1 MDQPDWAPESIDTER
16 PTAARVYDYLLGGSH
31 NFAADR
37 DMAHKAMIMMPDLV
51 LQAQAN
57 RAFLSRAVSYLVDA
71 GVRQFLDIGSGIPTR
86 GNVHEVAQ
94 KGAPDSR
101 VVYVDIDPIAVSHSR
116 QILRGNDQATVI
128 QEDLRNAEAI
138 LDHADV
144 QAMLDFEKPVA
155 LLLVAVLHV
164 IPDAD
169 DPHAIVARLRDR
181 LAPGSYLAIG
191 HGTHD
196 SRPLESKELSQ
207 LSKGTATSLAPR
219 PLSEVERFFTGFTLV
234 DPGVVWAPLWRPESS
249 DEVPDNPA
257 DSSNYAGVGRKP

>member
-16 PTAARVYDYLLGGSH
+16 PTAARIYDYLLGGSH

-37 DMAHKAMIMMPDLV
+37 EMAHKAMIMMPDLV

-57 RAFLSRAVSYLVDA
+57 RAFLNRAVSYLAEA

-94 KGAPDSR
+94 KSAPDSC

-116 QILRGNDQATVI
+116 QILVGNDRAIVI

-138 LDHADV
+138 LDHPET
-144 QAMLDFEKPVA
+144 QKMLDFEQPVA

-164 IPDAD
+164 IPDSD
-169 DPHAIVARLRDR
+169 DPHAVVARLRDR
-181 LAPGSYLAIG
+181 LAPGSYMVIG
-191 HGTHD
+191 HGTGD
-196 SRPLESKELSQ
+196 SRPLESKELDQ
-207 LSKGTATSLAPR
+207 LSKETPTAMSGR
-219 PLSEVERFFTGFTLV
+219 PLSEVERFFNGFTLV
-234 DPGVVWAPLWRPESS
+234 EPGVVWAPLWRPESP

>member
-1 MDQPDWAPESIDTER
+1 MDQPDWAPEDIDTER

-37 DMAHKAMIMMPDLV
+37 EMAHKAMIMMPDLV
-51 LQAQAN
+51 LHAQAN
-57 RAFLSRAVSYLVDA
+57 RAFLNRAVNFLAES

-94 KGAPDSR
+94 KAAPGSR
-101 VVYVDIDPIAVSHSR
+101 VVYVDIDPVAVSHSR
-116 QILRGNDQATVI
+116 QILVGNDHATVI

-138 LDHADV
+138 LDHPET
-144 QAMLDFEKPVA
+144 QKMLDFSMPVA
-155 LLLVAVLHV
+155 VLLVAVLHV

-169 DPHAIVARLRDR
+169 DPHGVVARLRDR
-181 LAPGSYLAIG
+181 LALGSYLAIG

-207 LSKGTATSLAPR
+207 LSKGTATSLSSR
-219 PLSEVERFFTGFTLV
+219 TLSEVERFFTGFALV
-234 DPGVVWAPLWRPESS
+234 DPGVVWAPLWRPESP

>member
-37 DMAHKAMIMMPDLV
+37 EMAHKAMIMMPDLV

-57 RAFLSRAVSYLVDA
+57 RSFLNRAVSYLSA
-71 GVRQFLDIGSGIPTR
+71 NGVRQFLDIGSGIPTR

-94 KGAPDSR
+94 KSAPDSR
-101 VVYVDIDPIAVSHSR
+101 VVYVDIDPVAVSHSR
-116 QILRGNDQATVI
+116 QILVDNDRATVI
-128 QEDLRNAEAI
+128 QEDFRNAEAI
-138 LDHADV
+138 LDHPETRK
-144 QAMLDFEKPVA
+144 MLDLNEPVG
-155 LLLVAVLHV
+155 LLLVALLHV
-164 IPDAD
+164 IPDSD
-169 DPHAIVARLRDR
+169 DPHGIVARLRDR
-181 LAPGSYLAIG
+181 LAPGSFLVVG

-196 SRPLESKELSQ
+196 SRPLESNDLAELSKQ
-207 LSKGTATSLAPR
+207 TPTTMSTRT
-219 PLSEVERFFTGFTLV
+219 LSEVERFFSGFTLV
-234 DPGVVWAPLWRPESS
+234 DPGVVWAPLWHPESP

>member
-1 MDQPDWAPESIDTER
+1 MDQPDWAPEDIDTER

-37 DMAHKAMIMMPDLV
+37 EMAHKAMIMMPDVV

-57 RAFLSRAVSYLVDA
+57 RAFLSRAVAYLAEA

-94 KGAPDSR
+94 KTAPDSR

-116 QILRGNDQATVI
+116 QILVGNDRCTVI
-128 QEDLRNAEAI
+128 QEDFRNWEAI
-138 LDHADV
+138 VDHAET
-144 QAMLDFEKPVA
+144 QKMLDFDQPVA
-155 LLLVAVLHV
+155 LLLVALLHV
-164 IPDAD
+164 IPDSD

-181 LAPGSYLAIG
+181 LAPGSYLVIG
-191 HGTHD
+191 HGTQD
-196 SRPLESKELSQ
+196 SRPLEGKELEQ
-207 LSKGTATSLAPR
+207 LSKQTPTTLSSR
-219 PLSEVERFFTGFTLV
+219 TLSEVERFFTGFDLV
-234 DPGVVWAPLWRPESS
+234 DPGVVWAPLWRPESP
-249 DEVPDNPA
+249 DEIPDNPA

>member
-1 MDQPDWAPESIDTER
+1 MDQPDWAPEAIDTER

-37 DMAHKAMIMMPDLV
+37 EMAHKAMIMMPDIV

-57 RAFLSRAVSYLVDA
+57 RAFLSRAVSFLAEA

-94 KGAPDSR
+94 KTAPDSR

-116 QILRGNDQATVI
+116 QILVDNDHATVI

-138 LDHADV
+138 LDHPETRK
-144 QAMLDFEKPVA
+144 MLDFTQPVA

-164 IPDAD
+164 IPDSD

-181 LAPGSYLAIG
+181 LAPGSYLVIG
-191 HGTHD
+191 HGTAD
-196 SRPLESKELSQ
+196 SRPLEGKELEH
-207 LSKGTATSLAPR
+207 LSRQTPTALSGR
-219 PLSEVERFFTGFTLV
+219 PLYEVERFFKGFTLV
-234 DPGVVWAPLWRPESS
+234 EPGVVWAPLWRPESP